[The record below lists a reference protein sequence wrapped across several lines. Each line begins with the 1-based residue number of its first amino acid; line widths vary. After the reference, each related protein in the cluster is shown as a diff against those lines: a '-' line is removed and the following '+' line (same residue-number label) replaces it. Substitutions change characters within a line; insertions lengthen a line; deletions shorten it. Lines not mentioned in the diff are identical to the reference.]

1 MTQSTR
7 QRLALRQP
15 GLRDAKSLG
24 VPPMREPMSPGMRRA
39 VKCMLVVIAI
49 GTAYGVVVDEADRM
63 VLMSRAEFERHVAAQ
78 RIQAAQEMAEAIDPG
93 TCGWRDL
100 FDPRRQPK
108 RSKGPM

>member
-15 GLRDAKSLG
+15 GLRDAKFLG
-24 VPPMREPMSPGMRRA
+24 VPPLRKPMSPRMRSA
-39 VKCMLVVIAI
+39 VRVLVALIVV